1 MAIPEISIAQFN
13 KIANG
18 DYNAGFVDFAKDEN
32 GNVINELK
40 KVNNHVVRKGLNKVE
55 LSPERILEVKEAFIR
70 ALERALVPQDRINEI
85 RGILGI
91 PKELD
96 ATGDGEQLRK
106 IVRARFKPLA
116 RQHIRALL
124 DKYANGIGFAPG
136 AEAEYSQDDLRKI
149 YRAGHMSKSR
159 TKDRQAVNRA
169 NAEAAWKRADFRLT
183 DAVSVLSTLRSFGEL
198 SEARQRRVSGAGP
211 DADTLREAS
220 VRDLGSGVATL
231 FSMAL
236 GLLQADAHET
246 AEFTMMDTAVK
257 LVKGDDGRLSAVVGG
272 GVARTTVRLDATASE
287 LVDRLVGRAVQDQP
301 AIGGAAVKE
310 MLNAAYAADIRKG
323 LMASDRTSLTRHF
336 AALVLE
342 RQGTLEVPQE
352 DEHLFRL
359 ADGNYNTGLLV
370 QIAQRTLDGALAGQ
384 NVLDTRR
391 KLDNYYKAMRQ
402 DTAKL
407 PDDIKQMLEGVAN
420 VPIEAVEDGE
430 FIVRAPIVGD
440 IRNHVAAIPER
451 NGPAPALPED
461 VSLDDVKNFVAD
473 FIFSDDTMVSDVV
486 VNLPGEMMRRSLSD
500 PKKLAAF
507 AAILKNPALLDTA
520 TAPEIAGVL
529 KEGFASLK
537 QELEPSFLAATG
549 VTLDQAALQ
558 DGFAETF
565 AAFFRDADRLPG
577 GVLAKFDDILDEM
590 TTKACAKI
598 QDFVNGIFDIRGEAG
613 VNVVKNPY
621 AEMQP
626 DDIKADLDGKS
637 LNQILD
643 AAAQNSVPGQVGFF
657 RQVVSTYFTSLEQSD
672 KRSCLAAAL
681 RYAKTY
687 DFAGIQPGEALD
699 GAKQAAINKFA
710 GAILKGAGPLLHK
723 MMQGLPKDV
732 MGPYA
737 DALEDMKQHL
747 APMPRKIVQA
757 YLNQMIAESDGKI
770 KSITLERSLGAA
782 SVGEAF
788 LCKVQ
793 VVERKQRTHEADL
806 DEMLQNGGIQFVP
819 DFDEEGKPIYVE
831 TVETETVVVKI
842 MRHDA
847 ERRVEKER
855 EIFDAAAEKIP
866 GMAQTWKGQY
876 EQYKKEFDF
885 TTEARNAET
894 GLALYGIQDNDDHP
908 LQAVAPDVTSMK
920 ISNIAPSKKN
930 IMVAEVMDGDTLDT
944 FFKESVGEIRTV
956 ASAVFEQ
963 DPATGRIKW
972 EDKVDPRTGKTVKK
986 PVPRKDIPAFAPG
999 TLLSWLS
1006 TNREKLSMVS
1016 DKLQQATKA
1025 WFYNALVGDGK
1036 FHGDPHAGNLMVTS
1050 HQVGFIDFGNLY
1062 RLEKN
1067 RADGVNEQHEL
1078 LRVILG
1084 AAFRDRKFI
1093 LAGFGK
1099 LMSAE
1104 GKARLGNPAVRAK
1117 AEAILDSLL
1126 APTRGNFSFNIVYRL
1141 QACIVELQK
1150 LGLELPPQIN
1160 CFIQSL
1166 VRLSNTVTEINTI
1179 VNQADALAETARNLD
1194 LPAPADRDEL
1204 DYLGRACDAFASPAG
1219 RAKILSRS
1227 LPDGS
1232 LVPVGPDDPPQ
1243 PGDRERPGWDVL
1255 LRSGAFGGANKITT
1269 TVFKPGQEYSG
1280 KVLARL
1286 DAAQDPAAEAEKLVA
1301 TLEGHVDGAHN
1312 PFGTS
1317 FARQARTALATLRTA
1332 LQAAGGDPGRR
1343 TAALRAFADAFATV
1357 EGKMVQL
1364 AETNFR
1370 TARAKEPPAA
1380 FVGAITDI
1388 LFDNFT
1394 VLKDALGYIDGL
1406 AMYGN
1411 VHNIV
1416 NNELHVQVGYGDSDG
1431 IVDAIKQ
1438 NAQGVRGD
1446 KDYTIDIGV

>member
-757 YLNQMIAESDGKI
+757 YLNQMIIDSHQRL
-770 KSITLERSLGAA
+770 KSVKLVKSLGAA

-788 LCKVQ
+788 LCEFQ
-793 VVERKQRTHEADL
+793 VKRP
-806 DEMLQNGGIQFVP
+806 GGAVGEDGQ
-819 DFDEEGKPIYVE
+819 PIYD
-831 TVETETVVVKI
+831 TKRAVVKI

-847 ERRVEKER
+847 ERRIKKER

-866 GMAQTWKGQY
+866 GMAQTWKGQWAQY
-876 EQYKKEFDF
+876 EKEFDF
-885 TTEARNAET
+885 ETESDNIVT
-894 GLALYGIQDNDDHP
+894 GYGLYDIKGHEDHD
-908 LQAVAPDVTSMK
+908 LNIIAPDVTTLEVSDL
-920 ISNIAPSKKN
+920 APPKKN
-930 IMVAEVMDGDTLDT
+930 IIVLELMEGDTLDT
-944 FFKESVGEIRTV
+944 YFKNAVGQIRNAT
-956 ASAVFEQ
+956 STVFEQ
-963 DPATGRIKW
+963 DPVTGRIKW
-972 EDKVDPRTGKTVKK
+972 ETHEDPVTHQPVKT
-986 PVPRKDIPAFAPG
+986 PIPRQDIPAGAAPNLQIWLVNNRDNL
-999 TLLSWLS
+999 TQASNKLL
-1006 TNREKLSMVS
+1006 
-1016 DKLQQATKA
+1016 QATKA
-1025 WFYNALVGDGK
+1025 WFYNALLGNGK
-1036 FHGDPHAGNLMVTS
+1036 FHGDPHAGNLMINPV
-1050 HQVGFIDFGNLY
+1050 QIGFIDFGNLY
-1062 RLEKN
+1062 QLKRE
-1067 RADGVNEQHEL
+1067 REDGVNEQHEL
-1078 LRVILG
+1078 MRVILG
-1084 AAFRDRKFI
+1084 AAFRDKKFI
-1093 LAGFGK
+1093 LGAFDK

-1104 GKARLGNPAVRAK
+1104 GKARLADETVRAK
-1117 AEAILDSLL
+1117 AEAILDSILS
-1126 APTRGNFSFNIVYRL
+1126 PTRGQFSFNIVYRL